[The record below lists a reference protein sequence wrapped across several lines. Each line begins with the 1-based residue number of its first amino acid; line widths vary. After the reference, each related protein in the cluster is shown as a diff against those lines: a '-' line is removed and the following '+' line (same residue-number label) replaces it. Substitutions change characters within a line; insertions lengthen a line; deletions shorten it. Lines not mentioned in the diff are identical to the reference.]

1 MLAKSLTARIRREGF
16 WHAIRDV
23 AGTLRP
29 ARFEVWKLSHEYISQ
44 HTPAEESQEILVGEA
59 ALEALKLFRPSVTN
73 MPVEFNRDEI
83 DGIESC
89 FLALIDN
96 RPAAIAWSYD
106 HTRPAHFLRM
116 RPGDVEIRSVYSLEE
131 FRGRGLAKAVI
142 SCAYNSLLRD
152 GIRNIYAVIHFRNEA
167 SLRAFRST
175 HFTKLAELH
184 RPPIFGP
191 RFVTAT
197 ERAESWL
204 EAIARLFRSS

>member
-1 MLAKSLTARIRREGF
+1 MPAKSLIARIRHEGF
-16 WHAIRDV
+16 WPAVRDV

-29 ARFEVWKLSHEYISQ
+29 ARFEVWKLSDEVIS
-44 HTPAEESQEILVGEA
+44 HRPPTEKSQEILIGA
-59 ALEALKLFRPSVTN
+59 AAVEALRHFRAAVTN
-73 MPVEFNRDEI
+73 LPVEFYRDEI

-89 FLALIDN
+89 FLARIDN

-116 RPGDVEIRSVYSLEE
+116 KPGDVEIRSVYSLDE

-142 SCAYNSLLRD
+142 GSACNSLLRD

-167 SLRAFRST
+167 SLRAFRSA

-197 ERAESWL
+197 GRAESWL
-204 EAIARLFRSS
+204 GAIARLFRSS